1 MITIV
6 QRRDLIGRAQSKPL
20 EDVVLEDIG
29 KSHLFSEQSNIV
41 AATIGGFFKILKGY
55 RHRQNIIISPSEFY
69 SMIGEE
75 ITEPTLFEKNS

>member
-6 QRRDLIGRAQSKPL
+6 QKRDLTGRAQSKPL
-20 EDVVLEDIG
+20 RDVVLEDIG
-29 KSHLFSEQSNIV
+29 KSHLFADQSNVV
-41 AATIGGFFKILKGY
+41 AATDGQFFKVLKGY

-75 ITEPTLFEKNS
+75 IAEPTLFERIS